1 MLYNFFIIHPPLCKY
16 EGNEEK
22 KILFYYPSAQTTT
35 IQQLKDIGLAEAL
48 NEISKNFS
56 GTCEALRTHKY
67 THAFLEPEPN
77 FLISLVI
84 KNGDSAINYALLSSV
99 VSDWYELFYRIY
111 GRMTDLISSKPIDEL
126 KVCLADFFTSCLH
139 KMPLHSYSL
148 PELFRSF
155 QFSTQ
160 KSFHLDVTYLLSRLQ
175 SRFCPLEGY
184 LYFHQNFVLTSNIDR
199 QTVYILMLYLN
210 NMINDYDNGFLDL
223 SFHTFFLPI
232 LNESLSLFV
241 YHRQSQI
248 LVFLVKAEHASQ
260 FDRDQVKIF
269 LDKNLSL
276 KCLESADELPKDCIH
291 YYVCNDTNG
300 LSTENMFTYS
310 NGEKQPRIHPAINS
324 LVVEFQQTYLIPNGG
339 EVSAQ
344 TDDDCWILTK
354 SQNNR
359 TAVFVN
365 RHAKDKNLSDVT
377 AEIDKLAETKMKNVI
392 TFESNHAK

>member
-84 KNGDSAINYALLSSV
+84 KNGDSAINYALLSSGKKYNYIIENTYKCLV

-155 QFSTQ
+155 QFSNQ
-160 KSFHLDVTYLLSRLQ
+160 KSFVSYMLKSYSRAEFIF
-175 SRFCPLEGY
+175 S
-184 LYFHQNFVLTSNIDR
+184 TW
-199 QTVYILMLYLN
+199 ML
-210 NMINDYDNGFLDL
+210 
-223 SFHTFFLPI
+223 
-232 LNESLSLFV
+232 
-241 YHRQSQI
+241 
-248 LVFLVKAEHASQ
+248 
-260 FDRDQVKIF
+260 
-269 LDKNLSL
+269 
-276 KCLESADELPKDCIH
+276 
-291 YYVCNDTNG
+291 
-300 LSTENMFTYS
+300 
-310 NGEKQPRIHPAINS
+310 RI
-324 LVVEFQQTYLIPNGG
+324 
-339 EVSAQ
+339 
-344 TDDDCWILTK
+344 C
-354 SQNNR
+354 
-359 TAVFVN
+359 
-365 RHAKDKNLSDVT
+365 
-377 AEIDKLAETKMKNVI
+377 
-392 TFESNHAK
+392 